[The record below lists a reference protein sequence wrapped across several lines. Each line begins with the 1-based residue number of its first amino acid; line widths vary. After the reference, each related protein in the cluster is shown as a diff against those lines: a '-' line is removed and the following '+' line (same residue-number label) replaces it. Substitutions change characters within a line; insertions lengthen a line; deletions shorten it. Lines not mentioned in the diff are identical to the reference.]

1 MNYPTVI
8 GQSSA
13 RTGSYNNLLEKI
25 AAFPQWSSFLPH
37 FLLIWDSERRLDV
50 HFFLDQVQSLL
61 YSILLHHSR
70 QDTFW
75 KVWTKDSSS
84 RHAEAAWWFSQV
96 RYACVQ
102 SIPEIEIAFDIHYS
116 AVQFKVYAQSFF
128 DTAKYITPQIKIQT
142 GRRFGIYS
150 VSRMCSA
157 PAARPRKL
165 LWRQIADAIHDE
177 PIRYWVWRM
186 PRHSKQIVS
195 SKPTAC
201 AASTDTKR
209 LRRHEIARKVGVE
222 FGRFRRFERLSMLR
236 LCIPKLPEPSKPLK
250 TSHYFFVSLHVAA
263 TRRFVSA
270 ASDETRKGETEMD
283 APPKAK
289 P

>member
-1 MNYPTVI
+1 
-8 GQSSA
+8 
-13 RTGSYNNLLEKI
+13 
-25 AAFPQWSSFLPH
+25 
-37 FLLIWDSERRLDV
+37 
-50 HFFLDQVQSLL
+50 
-61 YSILLHHSR
+61 
-70 QDTFW
+70 
-75 KVWTKDSSS
+75 
-84 RHAEAAWWFSQV
+84 
-96 RYACVQ
+96 
-102 SIPEIEIAFDIHYS
+102 
-116 AVQFKVYAQSFF
+116 
-128 DTAKYITPQIKIQT
+128 
-142 GRRFGIYS
+142 
-150 VSRMCSA
+150 
-157 PAARPRKL
+157 
-165 LWRQIADAIHDE
+165 
-177 PIRYWVWRM
+177 M

-250 TSHYFFVSLHVAA
+250 TSHYFLVSLRVAA

-283 APPKAK
+283 APLKAK